1 MEDSNI
7 DHINVETFYPEN
19 PLLRQHIEYYYF
31 LKTDAPDFKTA
42 YYAFPN
48 TLQSFNIHKNA
59 SCTIAD
65 QAVTVR
71 GGAGANNLI
80 ILQGKYELPMLV
92 KLEGQLDKI
101 TINFKPLGLNPFLTS
116 SLSEAAPHFS
126 QIFIQWQTDKRY
138 AVFIEAFYATP
149 DNAERVRLLENYL
162 LSRYQP
168 LKENDLLQKSLDLL
182 TDFDQAYSM
191 GDIADSLSLTI
202 RSFNRLFYKHMSM
215 SPATFRKIARFR
227 HSMKNKLFSDQFK
240 TLTEIGYKSNFYDQA
255 YFIKMYRK
263 LTGDNPSRFFT
274 SVEKL
279 ADDQLILK
287 FIHQ

>member
-1 MEDSNI
+1 M
-7 DHINVETFYPEN
+7 DHLNVQTFYPEN
-19 PLLRQHIEYYYF
+19 ALLRQHIEYYYF
-31 LKTDAPDFKTA
+31 LKTDSPDFSTA
-42 YYAFPN
+42 YYSFPN

-59 SCTIAD
+59 ICTITD
-65 QAVTVR
+65 QTVTVQGR
-71 GGAGANNLI
+71 KGAGNLI
-80 ILQGKYELPMLV
+80 ILQGKFELPMLV

-101 TINFKPLGLNPFLTS
+101 TILFKPLGLNPFINGP
-116 SLSEAAPHFS
+116 LSEIAPHFS
-126 QIFIQWQTDKRY
+126 QVFTQWETDKAY
-138 AVFIEAFYATP
+138 AAFVKAFYASG
-149 DNAERVRLLENYL
+149 DNAARVALLEAYL
-162 LSRYQP
+162 LTRYVP
-168 LKENDLLQKSLDLL
+168 LKESDLLQKAIDMLS
-182 TDFDQAYSM
+182 DFDRAYSM
-191 GDIADSLSLTI
+191 GDIANSLSLNI
-202 RSFNRLFYKHMSM
+202 RSFNRLFHKHMSV
-215 SPATFRKIARFR
+215 SPATFRKVARFR